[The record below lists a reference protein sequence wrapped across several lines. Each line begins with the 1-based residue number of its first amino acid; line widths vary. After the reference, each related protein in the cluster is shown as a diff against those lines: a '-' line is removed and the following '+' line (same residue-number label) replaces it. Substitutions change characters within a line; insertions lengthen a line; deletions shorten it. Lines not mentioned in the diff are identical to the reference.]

1 MAPLFLNLGI
11 RWKSAIGRKL
21 LPLFLRGK
29 NACTHLIGGLVGPRA
44 VRVVLQSRYIYIY
57 IYIYHLKLPGLFSYC
72 ADYGTPAAGDK
83 RVVIGK
89 LKRTASNSSSL
100 FSLDPGTRAVQ
111 YMFHHRPSKVRSQTM
126 CNCVSN
132 TVQ

>member
-1 MAPLFLNLGI
+1 MEVSDWPQAPAAFPQGKERLYPFN
-11 RWKSAIGRKL
+11 RRIGW
-21 LPLFLRGK
+21 P
-29 NACTHLIGGLVGPRA
+29 
-44 VRVVLQSRYIYIY
+44 QSRSGCFAEQIYIYIY